1 MIFFQKRIKGTVISC
16 EGFREWFLS
25 IAPIGCRLI
34 DSEYLYEPK
43 YNDMNDHGDCFAFY
57 RSVILSYV
65 LYGNVKRLEL
75 NDVLFPR
82 QYTTGDSIM
91 LIYNKLNRTIRV
103 KD

>member
-16 EGFREWFLS
+16 EGFREWVLPT
-25 IAPIGCRLI
+25 APIGCRLI

-43 YNDMNDHGDCFAFY
+43 YNDMNDHGDYFAFY
-57 RSVILSYV
+57 RSVTISYV
-65 LYGNVKRLEL
+65 LYGNVKRREL
-75 NDVLFPR
+75 NNVLFSR
-82 QYTTGDSIM
+82 QYKIGDSVM